1 MNANIGLVANLL
13 EALMFDCDRI
23 PHHIPVTFK
32 RTQKSLRL
40 NEDETIIH
48 NFLNGSKKF

>member
-1 MNANIGLVANLL
+1 MNTNIELVANLL

-32 RTQKSLRL
+32 RTQKIYLFKI
-40 NEDETIIH
+40 EA
-48 NFLNGSKKF
+48 KA